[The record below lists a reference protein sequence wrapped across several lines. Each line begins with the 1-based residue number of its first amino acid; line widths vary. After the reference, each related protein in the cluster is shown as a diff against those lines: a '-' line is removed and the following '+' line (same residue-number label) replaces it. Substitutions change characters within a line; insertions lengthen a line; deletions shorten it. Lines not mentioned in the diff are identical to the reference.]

1 MFLMFFPYIRGE
13 GLISGIQ
20 KMYGKQSENKTYFV
34 SLQRHIRN
42 FKETDKKN
50 IGGEVRGWPEHFE
63 LWQIKNTW
71 HIYSGLFPVSE

>member
-42 FKETDKKN
+42 FKETDKKKYR
-50 IGGEVRGWPEHFE
+50 RG
-63 LWQIKNTW
+63 
-71 HIYSGLFPVSE
+71 SERLAGAF